1 MKLTILVFVIGITLA
16 TAANLDRMQVEID
29 FDLNDEDDTQ
39 LMGNIF
45 SIFISIFVPRN
56 FL

>member
-16 TAANLDRMQVEID
+16 TAANLDRIQVEID